1 MQLIKWNKP
10 AHDQPVI
17 LVERSGDAKLGT
29 KRCDAT
35 YVSQQTCPGMSTKDV
50 RPCEEL
56 CNGCYAEWLGMVP
69 FVTRRLNSCRE
80 TDRVKIARAEA
91 RLIDQLVSKYR
102 KRGTMPRPLRLHVVG
117 DTSTNTAA
125 RILSKAVDRWQC
137 LVARSPGR
145 RSRVWSYTHA
155 WAQVLRRSFSFDVL
169 ASLATVDTTTGTVRS
184 ARAVRADL
192 ATARR
197 NGWRYF
203 AIIVDR
209 HLTNKRYRDPV
220 SGLVG
225 IPCPAQFEK
234 SPTRCADCRICSDA
248 VLQKANARAVFFAS
262 DRHGKQAIPITLT
275 REAI

>member
-1 MQLIKWNKP
+1 MQNSAPSDAMLRMSRSR
-10 AHDQPVI
+10 PVQGCPQKTRGR
-17 LVERSGDAKLGT
+17 VRN
-29 KRCDAT
+29 
-35 YVSQQTCPGMSTKDV
+35 YVMDV
-50 RPCEEL
+50 MR
-56 CNGCYAEWLGMVP
+56 NGLGMVP

-117 DTSTNTAA
+117 DTSTNTTA
-125 RILSKAVDRWQC
+125 RILSKAVDRWQR
-137 LVARSPGR
+137 LVDRSSGR
-145 RSRVWSYTHA
+145 RSPNGLPRVWSYSHA

-225 IPCPAQFEK
+225 IPCPAQFEN

-262 DRHGKQAIPITLT
+262 DRRGKQAIPIALT
-275 REAI
+275 MESGQA